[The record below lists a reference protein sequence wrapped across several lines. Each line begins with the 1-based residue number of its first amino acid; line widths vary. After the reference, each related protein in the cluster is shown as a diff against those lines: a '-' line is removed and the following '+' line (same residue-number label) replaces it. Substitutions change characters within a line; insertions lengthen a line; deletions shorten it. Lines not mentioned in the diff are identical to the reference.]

1 MRWIAGGTYTGEALD
16 FASKAF
22 SNSQLDHKVAIV
34 LTDGRSDTRDT
45 KPLSSLC
52 SVPNI
57 RVSHLFSVFHLQ
69 KGNKKYE
76 IK

>member
-16 FASKAF
+16 FARKAF
-22 SNSQLDHKVAIV
+22 GTNQLDHKVAIV

-52 SVPNI
+52 NVPNI
-57 RVSHLFSVFHLQ
+57 RVSPLFFVYNLQ
-69 KGNKKYE
+69 K
-76 IK
+76 